1 MGNKGSCPLPSHTS
15 DLQLASD
22 FSNFF
27 TSKVSTICESLNHV
41 DTSNFVSPLDDDAP
55 ETLHSFSPTTIEEI
69 VRIIKLSP
77 NKSCELDPLP
87 IWLLKLCAQELA
99 PIITAIVNRS
109 FETSCMPTELKRA
122 HVRPRLKKS
131 SLDPDVLNNYR
142 PVSNLPF
149 VSNIIE
155 KVVDARLEEHLRA
168 NDLHEPLQSAYRKHH
183 STETALIKIQSDIL
197 QALDSGRVAALVL
210 LDLSAAFDT
219 IDHSILI
226 ERLQK
231 SFGISCDALTWVVSY
246 LRRRNQQVLIGDTA
260 SAEVVI
266 EYGVPQGSVLGPKL
280 YTLYTK
286 PLADVIRHHQRYA
299 LPRRRY
305 TTVCLIRDQCSRT
318 AIYRSYSFKHLH
330 WRYL

>member
-1 MGNKGSCPLPSHTS
+1 MNG
-15 DLQLASD
+15 
-22 FSNFF
+22 
-27 TSKVSTICESLNHV
+27 
-41 DTSNFVSPLDDDAP
+41 
-55 ETLHSFSPTTIEEI
+55 
-69 VRIIKLSP
+69 
-77 NKSCELDPLP
+77 
-87 IWLLKLCAQELA
+87 
-99 PIITAIVNRS
+99 S
-109 FETSCMPTELKRA
+109 FESSCMPTDLKRA

-149 VSNIIE
+149 VSKIIE
-155 KVVDARLEEHLRA
+155 KVVDARLEEHLRE

-197 QALDSGRVAALVL
+197 HALDSGRVAALVL

-231 SFGISCDALTWVVSY
+231 SFGISGDALTWVVSY
-246 LRRRNQQVLIGDTA
+246 LRRRNQQVLVGDTV

-280 YTLYTK
+280 YPLYTK
-286 PLADVIRHHQRYA
+286 PLADVIRHHQLDMHFYA
-299 LPRRRY
+299 DDTQLY
-305 TTVCLIRDQCSRT
+305 V
-318 AIYRSYSFKHLH
+318 SFENNAPEKIPHKG
-330 WRYL
+330 